1 MKRSLGRGLSS
12 LLNETDIDKT
22 DINKINEDYKNEK
35 NFKVSIEKI
44 IPNFN
49 QPRKSF
55 DKEKLN
61 ELALSIKENGIIQPI
76 IVRKKQNNFEIVA
89 GERRW
94 RAAQIALLDIVPV
107 IVVDISDEKILEFSI
122 VENIQR
128 ENLNPLEEAISFE
141 RLKMDFNYTQDEI
154 AKVLG
159 KSRSYIAN
167 SLRLLTLPE
176 KIKDLILKESLSY
189 GHARALVGIKNSIQ
203 IAKIIIKKNL
213 SVRETEKLV
222 KQKKFFVTR
231 NKKKIKDVDTLN
243 IEKNL
248 SQSLKYEVEII
259 HDNNKGKGS
268 VNIKYKDLIEFEKIC
283 EILIKKC

>member
-1 MKRSLGRGLSS
+1 MKSSLGRGLSS

-122 VENIQR
+122 VEN
-128 ENLNPLEEAISFE
+128 
-141 RLKMDFNYTQDEI
+141 
-154 AKVLG
+154 
-159 KSRSYIAN
+159 
-167 SLRLLTLPE
+167 
-176 KIKDLILKESLSY
+176 
-189 GHARALVGIKNSIQ
+189 
-203 IAKIIIKKNL
+203 
-213 SVRETEKLV
+213 
-222 KQKKFFVTR
+222 
-231 NKKKIKDVDTLN
+231 
-243 IEKNL
+243 
-248 SQSLKYEVEII
+248 
-259 HDNNKGKGS
+259 
-268 VNIKYKDLIEFEKIC
+268 
-283 EILIKKC
+283 